1 MNQSQQCF
9 NPFLK
14 EKEKI
19 QRSEV
24 QKLVRSH
31 QFYTDWLFSI
41 ENTLQFRKAE
51 SYLVLVLSFDFQLV
65 LPALKIQMMSRLE
78 FYASYCFVGCNLV
91 KAEIEKNL

>member
-1 MNQSQQCF
+1 MNQSQQSF

-41 ENTLQFRKAE
+41 ENTLHF
-51 SYLVLVLSFDFQLV
+51 
-65 LPALKIQMMSRLE
+65 
-78 FYASYCFVGCNLV
+78 
-91 KAEIEKNL
+91 